1 MSFLRRSAPQERR
14 VDRFP
19 VFRLV
24 PRRFAPQEPNVRPDD
39 FARIIGLYR
48 VHYPCKIAGQLAV
61 RPLEE

>member
-1 MSFLRRSAPQERR
+1 
-14 VDRFP
+14 
-19 VFRLV
+19 LV